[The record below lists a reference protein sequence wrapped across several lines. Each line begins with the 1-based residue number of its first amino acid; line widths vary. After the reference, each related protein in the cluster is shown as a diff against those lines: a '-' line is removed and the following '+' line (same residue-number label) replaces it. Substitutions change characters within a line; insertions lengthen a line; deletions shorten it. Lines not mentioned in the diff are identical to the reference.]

1 MEFADESKEKKDD
14 RMKEEGRRK
23 EESLANTRRE
33 RETHTH
39 SSRGSYKERAAKGR
53 RPSEP
58 MKEVKQS
65 RGFML
70 LIDRDRWMDG
80 RG

>member
-33 RETHTH
+33 RDTHTH
-39 SSRGSYKERAAKGR
+39 IARGDRTKNEQQRAVVH
-53 RPSEP
+53 PS
-58 MKEVKQS
+58 
-65 RGFML
+65 L
-70 LIDRDRWMDG
+70 
-80 RG
+80 